1 MYSNKY
7 FANASRGVCLSVL
20 SKDNIT
26 HQSELVAGAEVKVLM
41 DTCEE
46 AREVDGF
53 LVADG
58 LYMTEVSM
66 QGFVLYTG
74 HPGLPMMMMSEVHYR
89 VTLAISYMEI
99 GEDQFSTTVSPY
111 YSMEESTERTS
122 GHQSIRRKFITLPEL
137 ENFLLCETSSTTKDG
152 EEAYLWEKSYPFED
166 DNLKSGD
173 DMISLRRL
181 CLRETS

>member
-1 MYSNKY
+1 M
-7 FANASRGVCLSVL
+7 
-20 SKDNIT
+20 
-26 HQSELVAGAEVKVLM
+26 KVPI

-89 VTLAISYMEI
+89 VTLALSYMEI

-137 ENFLLCETSSTTKDG
+137 EIFCFVKHLLQLKMEKKSTCGRKAIHWKT
-152 EEAYLWEKSYPFED
+152 
-166 DNLKSGD
+166 
-173 DMISLRRL
+173 II
-181 CLRETS
+181 